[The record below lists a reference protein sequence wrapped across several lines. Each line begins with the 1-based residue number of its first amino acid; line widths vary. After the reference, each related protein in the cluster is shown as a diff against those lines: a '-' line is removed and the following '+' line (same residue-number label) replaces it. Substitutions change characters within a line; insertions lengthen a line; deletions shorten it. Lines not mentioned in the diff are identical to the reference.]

1 MTSTLPPIV
10 QAVSGAIGSASANAL
25 VYPLDLITSRIQLE
39 KSPRRQNPIHI
50 LRDIVD
56 RHGLPAL
63 YTGLSPDTIAT
74 LLSNF
79 FYFYFYS
86 FFRSLLLRKKDA
98 SSKKVKPALSIV
110 QELALGLI
118 AGAASRAIST
128 PLNIITLRMQ
138 NARDEDQSDASSD
151 ESSDVSSEDGDSGT
165 ASSLSG
171 VVKDIYEREG
181 LVGFWRGFKTTLLLC
196 LNPSLTLAIYQLCMR
211 VILLPQTR
219 RLRSAGKTSAINP
232 SPGQAFIGGAVASSI
247 ASTILYP
254 LILAKVRV
262 QASST
267 SSDNFLDVLREAYS
281 GKFNERRHHG
291 HPAPLASDD
300 TPSFSDVVKEK
311 VPVEEVHE
319 AQERAVREA
328 QEEAVLASSTGID
341 HDTARVRKARPTGL
355 TALYQ
360 GLEMQILKGFFGQGV
375 TFLVKRRIEQL
386 VVDAYVRR
394 YLRR

>member
-39 KSPRRQNPIHI
+39 KSPRKQNPIHI

-56 RHGLPAL
+56 RHGLSAL

-79 FYFYFYS
+79 FYYYFYS
-86 FFRSLLLRKKDA
+86 FFRTLVLRKKHA
-98 SSKKVKPALSIV
+98 SGKKVKPALSIL

-151 ESSDVSSEDGDSGT
+151 ESSDVSSEDGDNGT
-165 ASSLSG
+165 ASSLFG
-171 VVKDIYEREG
+171 VVRDIYEREG
-181 LVGFWRGFKTTLLLC
+181 LAGFWRGFKTTLLLC

-219 RLRSAGKTSAINP
+219 RLRSAGKTSAINA

-254 LILAKVRV
+254 LILAKIRV
-262 QASST
+262 QASAT

-281 GKFNERRHHG
+281 GKFNERRHHA
-291 HPAPLASDD
+291 HPAPLGSDD

-319 AQERAVREA
+319 VQERAVREA
-328 QEEAVLASSTGID
+328 QENAVHASSSGID

-355 TALYQ
+355 AAVYQ

-386 VVDAYVRR
+386 VVDAYVKRYSRR
-394 YLRR
+394 

>member
-56 RHGLPAL
+56 HHGLSAL

-79 FYFYFYS
+79 FYYYFYS
-86 FFRSLLLRKKDA
+86 FFRSLVLRKQG
-98 SSKKVKPALSIV
+98 SSGKKVKPALSIV

-128 PLNIITLRMQ
+128 PLNIVTLRMQ
-138 NARDEDQSDASSD
+138 NARDEDQSDTSSD
-151 ESSDVSSEDGDSGT
+151 ESSDVSSDAEDNGS

-196 LNPSLTLAIYQLCMR
+196 LNPSLTLAVYQLCMR

-219 RLRSAGKTSAINP
+219 RLRSAGKTAIINP

-254 LILAKVRV
+254 LILAKIRV

-267 SSDNFLDVLREAYS
+267 LSDNFLDVLREAYS

-291 HPAPLASDD
+291 YGAPLASDD

-311 VPVEEVHE
+311 VPVEEVYE
-319 AQERAVREA
+319 AQEKAVHEGKGRALHA
-328 QEEAVLASSTGID
+328 
-341 HDTARVRKARPTGL
+341 RKARPTGL
-355 TALYQ
+355 AAVYQ